1 MTFFLGSKMKRSE
14 SSTLSESCQP
24 ANVIAGNTLQTHSGS
39 ESRGLQRTLTS
50 SPHWPLQVRRSER
63 DFNLFPIRFCG
74 CEITS
79 KHSFKLSERI
89 KK

>member
-39 ESRGLQRTLTS
+39 ESRGLQRNLAS
-50 SPHWPLQVRRSER
+50 SPRWPLQVRRSAKGS
-63 DFNLFPIRFCG
+63 NLSPIPADVRLLQN
-74 CEITS
+74 I
-79 KHSFKLSERI
+79 LSNYLNE
-89 KK
+89 